1 MAESIDISIEAR
13 GKQKM
18 IEVESNIK
26 ELRPKDRNRIIE
38 AKNYRAWM
46 ARDPPDTTEK
56 GCRAIL
62 LDREVILNSY
72 SYPDATNHD

>member
-1 MAESIDISIEAR
+1 MAESSDLSIEAR

-38 AKNYRAWM
+38 AKIYRAWM

-62 LDREVILNSY
+62 LDREVILKSY
-72 SYPDATNHD
+72 SYPDAINHN